1 MPVVFGYSRVEDCKN
16 KMNSINDSTVINID
30 LEILSNEYSI
40 AESIVIGVIWLLI
53 QTVGNCFHLIYLDY
67 FYNSGDPLKWKI
79 VDHVS

>member
-1 MPVVFGYSRVEDCKN
+1 MPVVFAYSRVEDCKN

-53 QTVGNCFHLIYLDY
+53 QALCGL
-67 FYNSGDPLKWKI
+67 
-79 VDHVS
+79 VSWIPILFGSA

>member
-1 MPVVFGYSRVEDCKN
+1 MPVVFAYSRVEDCKN

-53 QTVGNCFHLIYLDY
+53 QTVGNCFHLI
-67 FYNSGDPLKWKI
+67 
-79 VDHVS
+79 